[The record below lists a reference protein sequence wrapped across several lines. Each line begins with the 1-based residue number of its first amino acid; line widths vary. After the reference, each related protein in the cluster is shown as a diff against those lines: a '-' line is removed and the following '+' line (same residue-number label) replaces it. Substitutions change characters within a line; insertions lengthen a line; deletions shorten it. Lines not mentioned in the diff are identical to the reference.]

1 MNPKNE
7 TPVDLKAKTES
18 RTAPAPAQTISGDP
32 GEQEN
37 ASRSARNS
45 TGELSPE
52 LLELVTELRDTVKG
66 INPRKHTIKT
76 LRRSLANVSDILTD
90 IEKLYHKS

>member
-1 MNPKNE
+1 MNQKNE
-7 TPVDLKAKTES
+7 NPVDLKAKTES
-18 RTAPAPAQTISGDP
+18 KTTSAQAQTALANPVG
-32 GEQEN
+32 QEN
-37 ASRSARNS
+37 SSRSARNS

-52 LLELVTELRDTVKG
+52 LLELVTELRDTVKS

-90 IEKLYHKS
+90 IEKLYYKS